1 MELSNL
7 SEEQVKTI
15 IRGLTGYD
23 DELKDYCKKQH
34 DEQMQGGPWRRRM
47 REQGYVI

>member
-23 DELKDYCKKQH
+23 NELKTYLQKQY

>member
-7 SEEQVKTI
+7 TEDQVRTI

-23 DELKDYCKKQH
+23 DELKTYLKKQF
-34 DEQMQGGPWRRRM
+34 DEQVQGGPWRKRM